1 MKTPVIISKLEPLKP
16 TCKLDEILL
25 ATNRGM
31 IETKVKNNAEKIK
44 KCSYQNV
51 HLPMS
56 NCRFNIQENDVII

>member
-31 IETKVKNNAEKIK
+31 IETKVKNNDPGNESSLSIF
-44 KCSYQNV
+44 
-51 HLPMS
+51 L
-56 NCRFNIQENDVII
+56 I